1 MASLPPERL
10 QTAAPFEFAA
20 LDLFGPVNVKEGAQG
35 RRRFK
40 CWVTLF
46 VCLASRAVA
55 MFSCP
60 GYDTHTFMLTYT
72 KFTSTYGTPKKCYS
86 DHGPQITAGVTG
98 PDWEVSRRG
107 TKAGTEWVF
116 TAKGCSWR
124 NGSAERG
131 IRMARHT
138 LMQILLKG
146 EVLDTHKLEA
156 LLARASFLINNRPLN
171 VRRTGSEEYYSITA
185 NDFLLGRAA
194 RSPADLERLELGE
207 EETAVEGMVSQ
218 QEELARAWWTSWVSK
233 CFPDLMPRTKWKTKY
248 RNLKEGDI
256 CHIKYAYKHA
266 APAYRLCKVSRV
278 LPDQEGTVRTV
289 QVSMR
294 PQRQEDAS
302 KTTYAN
308 RRQQILEVGIQ
319 RLAVI
324 LPVEEQQ
331 ELSPP
336 REKAGGLN
344 LEEAG
349 PALPAVL
356 PVKGQQELSPSREK
370 TGELNLEAVE
380 PAPQTGRRIQP
391 SRRKKTTTDYR
402 E

>member
-35 RRRFK
+35 RGRFK

-278 LPDQEGTVRTV
+278 
-289 QVSMR
+289 R
-294 PQRQEDAS
+294 PRRNSPHSPSLHETSA
-302 KTTYAN
+302 AG
-308 RRQQILEVGIQ
+308 RRQQDHLCQQKTADPGGGDTTPGSDSASGGAAGAEPTQGEGRGAEPGGGGTSPASSSASEGAAGAEPIQ
-319 RLAVI
+319 GEDRGAE
-324 LPVEEQQ
+324 PGGGGASPADREED
-331 ELSPP
+331 
-336 REKAGGLN
+336 
-344 LEEAG
+344 
-349 PALPAVL
+349 PA
-356 PVKGQQELSPSREK
+356 
-370 TGELNLEAVE
+370 
-380 PAPQTGRRIQP
+380 
-391 SRRKKTTTDYR
+391 
-402 E
+402 